1 MVVHG
6 INIGM
11 VMGSNLG
18 ESKINFLFAEIPL
31 DVKVKGQ
38 RNPSHLRC
46 AERRAAKPLNY
57 GH

>member
-1 MVVHG
+1 
-6 INIGM
+6 
-11 VMGSNLG
+11 
-18 ESKINFLFAEIPL
+18 L